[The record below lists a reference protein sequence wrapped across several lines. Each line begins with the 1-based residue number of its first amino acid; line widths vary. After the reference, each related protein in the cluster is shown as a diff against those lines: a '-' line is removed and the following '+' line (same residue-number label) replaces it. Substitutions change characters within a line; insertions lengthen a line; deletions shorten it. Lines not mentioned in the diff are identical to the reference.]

1 VERQKVLIYG
11 ASGSVG
17 TAAVQIAN
25 YYGAE
30 VTGVCST
37 ANVALV
43 RSLGATH
50 VIDYKKEDF
59 TAKNGQTYD
68 IIFDA
73 VGKTTFSHCRNMLS
87 ENGRF
92 LEAGIG
98 MGVLLHVIS
107 TALFGKKKALIAAT
121 GLRPP
126 HERLKDLNLLG
137 ELLEAGEIKPVI
149 DRQYPMEQ
157 IVEAHRYVDLG
168 HKKGNAVISL
178 NHNS

>member
-1 VERQKVLIYG
+1 MERQKVLIYG

-17 TAAVQIAN
+17 AAAVQIAH

-37 ANVALV
+37 ANVELV

-50 VIDYKKEDF
+50 VIDYTTTDF
-59 TAKNGQTYD
+59 TAQNGERYD

-73 VGKTTFSHCRNMLS
+73 VGKTTFSKCRNSLT
-87 ENGRF
+87 EKGRF

-98 MGVLLHVIS
+98 LGIFPHVIR

-126 HERLKDLNLLG
+126 HERLKDLNLLK
-137 ELLEAGEIKPVI
+137 ELLEVGKIKPVI

-168 HKKGNAVISL
+168 HKKGNVVITL
-178 NHNS
+178 NHH